1 MGIFF
6 FFFLFHEINFFALI
20 WFTILAEARWYSG
33 LFASYKCRWNSSL
46 CQLHMCG
53 VCVCNTISLRC
64 RLVFV
69 TTSLPPILKKMILLS
84 KGITAEPKY
93 ISQRNAYGVWMIRAN
108 KPRLTFYLRE
118 SFELIKH
125 PKNNIT
131 KAALSVFFNML
142 LVWTHRNSTSDVW
155 YFQLLV

>member
-1 MGIFF
+1 
-6 FFFLFHEINFFALI
+6 
-20 WFTILAEARWYSG
+20 
-33 LFASYKCRWNSSL
+33 
-46 CQLHMCG
+46 MCG

-69 TTSLPPILKKMILLS
+69 TPMLKKNDILL

-108 KPRLTFYLRE
+108 KPRLTFYFRK

-125 PKNNIT
+125 SKSNIT
-131 KAALSVFFNML
+131 KAALSVFYNML

-155 YFQLLV
+155 SVEDQSHF

>member
-1 MGIFF
+1 MP
-6 FFFLFHEINFFALI
+6 
-20 WFTILAEARWYSG
+20 AR
-33 LFASYKCRWNSSL
+33 
-46 CQLHMCG
+46 
-53 VCVCNTISLRC
+53 LRC
-64 RLVFV
+64 PHV
-69 TTSLPPILKKMILLS
+69 KKNDILL

-93 ISQRNAYGVWMIRAN
+93 ISQRNAYGVWMIRVN

-125 PKNNIT
+125 PKNINT

-155 YFQLLV
+155 YFQLPV